1 MTIELKREIL
11 DLIES
16 SELHAYLMEHTE
28 RLKLRDYVSIIAGAP
43 ISLKRKQGLLHSLEV
58 MPDLKQQDMDYIK
71 LCCECVNLTVRY
83 LTMKSG
89 IIFLVQ
95 LMGYDENN
103 KK

>member
-28 RLKLRDYVSIIAGAP
+28 WLKLRDYVSIIAGAP

-83 LTMKSG
+83 LTIKSG

-103 KK
+103 KS